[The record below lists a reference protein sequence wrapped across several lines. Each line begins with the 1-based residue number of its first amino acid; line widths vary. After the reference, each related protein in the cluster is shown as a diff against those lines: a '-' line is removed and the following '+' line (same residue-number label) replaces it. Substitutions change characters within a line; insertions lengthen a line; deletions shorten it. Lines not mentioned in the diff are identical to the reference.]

1 MEDIRNIMALERTF
15 EIEKTLAENY
25 QLKQNNKVL
34 IATVVLVGVI
44 ALVLS
49 LYFKDQQKQSKEPS

>member
-15 EIEKTLAENY
+15 EIEKTINENY

-34 IATVVLVGVI
+34 IATVVLVGVV

>member
-15 EIEKTLAENY
+15 EMETTINENY
-25 QLKQNNKVL
+25 QLKQNNKFL
-34 IATVVLVGVI
+34 IATVVLVGVV

>member
-34 IATVVLVGVI
+34 IATVVLVGVV

>member
-1 MEDIRNIMALERTF
+1 MALERTF
-15 EIEKTLAENY
+15 EMETTINENY

-34 IATVVLVGVI
+34 IATVVLVGVV